1 VFFAVVANA
10 DPWTFAGN
18 TPLRPTPDVTFDSGL
33 GVYARRRMSAAGVLF
48 SMARL
53 VGNRPRIG
61 RRGAHYAHDVDAVT
75 VWSDEPMPFQV
86 DGEYLG
92 QRTKVSFRTQ
102 AGAIRVVM

>member
-1 VFFAVVANA
+1 MYFAIVANA
-10 DPWTFAGN
+10 DPWTFVGN
-18 TPLRPTPDVTFDSGL
+18 RPLRPTPDVDL
-33 GVYARRRMSAAGVLF
+33 RRRARAVRPAPDEYGRRAVL
-48 SMARL
+48 MARL

-61 RRGAHYAHDVDAVT
+61 RRGAYYAHDLDAFT

-92 QRTKVSFRTQ
+92 ERTRVSFRTQ